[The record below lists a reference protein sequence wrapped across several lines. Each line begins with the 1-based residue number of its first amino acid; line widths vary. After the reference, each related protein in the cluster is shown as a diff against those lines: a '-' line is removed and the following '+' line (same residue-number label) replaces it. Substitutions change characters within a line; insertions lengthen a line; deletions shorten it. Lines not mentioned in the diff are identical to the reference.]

1 MIALNDRVIAKVS
14 NMPEKTNGGIILPTQ
29 NFQEGQA
36 KINIGRVLAAG
47 PGLTLRN
54 GEVIKVPVKAGDV
67 IVWEQYGALRFEI
80 LGPKIVCIRAEDIG
94 AILDPSEYDEGWFEE
109 FDGGQDAINDDAVSA
124 YAKEQRDNQGKLPDL
139 CECELLCQEC
149 GAKENIALP
158 WKDSMGTVDDALLA
172 TQLCYKCNKP
182 AYKVSKKILNSQ
194 IHVDGGT
201 PRFH

>member
-14 NMPEKTNGGIILPTQ
+14 NMPEKTKGGIILPTQ

-36 KINIGRVLAAG
+36 KINIGKVLAAG

-94 AILDPSEYDEGWFEE
+94 AILDSSEYDEGWFEE

-124 YAKEQRDNQGKLPDL
+124 YA
-139 CECELLCQEC
+139 
-149 GAKENIALP
+149 
-158 WKDSMGTVDDALLA
+158 
-172 TQLCYKCNKP
+172 
-182 AYKVSKKILNSQ
+182 
-194 IHVDGGT
+194 
-201 PRFH
+201 